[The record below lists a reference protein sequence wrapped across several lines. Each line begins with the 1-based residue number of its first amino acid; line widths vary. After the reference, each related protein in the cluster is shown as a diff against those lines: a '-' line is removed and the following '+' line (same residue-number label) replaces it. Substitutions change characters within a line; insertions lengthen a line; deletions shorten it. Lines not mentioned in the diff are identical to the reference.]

1 MPTLAIVAE
10 CDPPCNE
17 GGAGVAV
24 DCQRHDGMLH
34 PFFTLEQV
42 FDDGRASLACV
53 CAALTRA
60 LA

>member
-1 MPTLAIVAE
+1 M
-10 CDPPCNE
+10 
-17 GGAGVAV
+17 AV

-34 PFFTLEQV
+34 PFFTLGQV
-42 FDDGRASLACV
+42 FDDVRASVACV